1 MKFLKTRRMVGT
13 FRFAVAGS
21 QRHMTMKLN
30 DFVRRLR
37 YGRPVV
43 IVSGLPRSG
52 TSMAMKMLEAGGME
66 LVVDN
71 IRTAD
76 VDNPKGYY
84 EDERVKDLAE
94 MEDTSWFRAA
104 RGKVI
109 KVVSSLLN
117 YLPASNAY
125 KVIFMR
131 RNLHEVLASQA
142 KMLERRG
149 EAAQTDDGELLAMY
163 EAHLGKVE
171 FQLRF
176 RANFEALYLNYA
188 DVVSDPM
195 SQARL
200 IAAFVGGGLDVNKMA
215 AAVDGSLYRNRA
227 TADGV
232 VTGVEGTSG

>member
-1 MKFLKTRRMVGT
+1 M
-13 FRFAVAGS
+13 AS
-21 QRHMTMKLN
+21 KLR
-30 DFVRRLR
+30 DLFRRLK

-71 IRTAD
+71 VRTAD

-84 EDERVKDLAE
+84 EDERVKNLAE

-117 YLPASNAY
+117 YLPTDNAY

-149 EAAQTDDGELLAMY
+149 EKSQTEDQELLAMY
-163 EAHLGKVE
+163 EAHLDKVE

-176 RANFEALYLNYA
+176 RPHFEALYVNYA
-188 DVVSDPM
+188 DVVSDPL

-200 IAAFVGGGLDVNKMA
+200 MAGFVGGGLDVSKMA

-232 VTGVEGTSG
+232 VAAANGGSD

>member
-1 MKFLKTRRMVGT
+1 MASILSRI
-13 FRFAVAGS
+13 
-21 QRHMTMKLN
+21 
-30 DFVRRLR
+30 VRRLK

-76 VDNPKGYY
+76 EDNPKGYY

-94 MEDTSWFRAA
+94 MKDKEWLDGA

-117 YLPASNAY
+117 YLPESNAY
-125 KVIFMR
+125 KVVFMR

-142 KMLERRG
+142 KMLDRRG
-149 EAAQTDDGELLAMY
+149 EASQTDDQALLTMY
-163 EAHLGKVE
+163 ESHLEKVQ

-176 RANFEALYLNYA
+176 RPYFEAIYLDFA
-188 DVVSDPM
+188 SVVAEPERE
-195 SQARL
+195 ARR
-200 IAAFVGGGLDVNKMA
+200 IAAFVGGGLDVDRMA
-215 AAVDGSLYRNRA
+215 AAVDGSLYRNRR
-227 TADGV
+227 TADGAV
-232 VTGVEGTSG
+232 AGQG

>member
-1 MKFLKTRRMVGT
+1 MASILRKIVTGLK
-13 FRFAVAGS
+13 
-21 QRHMTMKLN
+21 
-30 DFVRRLR
+30 

-43 IVSGLPRSG
+43 VVSGLPRSG

-76 VDNPKGYY
+76 EDNPKGYY
-84 EDERVKDLAE
+84 EDERVKDLAD
-94 MEDTSWFRAA
+94 MENKEWLRGA

-125 KVIFMR
+125 KVVFMR

-142 KMLERRG
+142 KMLSRRG
-149 EAAQTDDGELLAMY
+149 EDSQTDDQDLLAMY
-163 EAHLGKVE
+163 ESHLEKVQ

-176 RANFEALYLNYA
+176 RPNFEALYLDYA
-188 DVVSDPM
+188 DVV
-195 SQARL
+195 ARPEREARR
-200 IAAFVGGGLDVNKMA
+200 IADFVGGGLDPERMS
-215 AAVDGSLYRNRA
+215 AAVDDSLYRNRH
-227 TADGV
+227 TADGAV
-232 VTGVEGTSG
+232 VDQG